1 MFLRASFLVAILAAL
16 SLPEPAVAQQ
26 PQQPQGWRFTI
37 APYLLFPH
45 MDGTVAVG
53 PINADIDADPG
64 DIFSNLQFGAMLA
77 AEAKN
82 DEWAIGFDG
91 LYMDLSKDG
100 EDLATKYGGYQA
112 GLELTGF
119 RKFTPFFEVLAGGRV
134 NLMGTTFTSPAG
146 VELIDKNT
154 AWFDPFIGA
163 RFTLPNTGKWT
174 VMLRGDVGGFGV
186 GSQFAWQVRPTVA
199 YSFDKHWSVGAAY
212 WALGMDYVKGE
223 LGDGDYFKYDVTTF
237 GPEIGFGYTF

>member
-1 MFLRASFLVAILAAL
+1 MFFRASFLVATLVALA
-16 SLPEPAVAQQ
+16 LPSQAVAQE
-26 PQQPQGWRFTI
+26 QPQGWRFTI
-37 APYLLFPH
+37 APYLLLPH
-45 MDGTVAVG
+45 MNGTVGVG
-53 PINADIDADPG
+53 PIQTKVDADPG
-64 DIFSNLQFGAMLA
+64 DVFSNLQFGAMLA

-82 DEWAIGFDG
+82 DEWAVGFDG

-100 EDLATKYGGYQA
+100 EDFSTKFGGYQA
-112 GLELTGF
+112 SIELTGF
-119 RKFTPFFEVLAGGRV
+119 RKFTSFFEVLAGGRV
-134 NLMGTTFTSPAG
+134 NMMGSTFTSPAG
-146 VELIDKNT
+146 VELIDEST

-199 YSFDKHWSVGAAY
+199 YSFDRHWSVGVAY
-212 WALGMDYVKGE
+212 WALGMDYVSGE
-223 LGDGDYFKYDVTTF
+223 IGDGDYFKYDVTSF